1 MNWICFVLLLKLLY
15 YTMNMWRVGEQLK
28 KFRNFK
34 ATCGMRHAGS
44 GEMVVLTGAHA
55 QLFVLAGAFCVPYV

>member
-34 ATCGMRHAGS
+34 ATCGMCMWHAGS
-44 GEMVVLTGAHA
+44 GEM
-55 QLFVLAGAFCVPYV
+55 LF